1 MGKNPMK
8 WFAHAFELGVRYWSA
23 NTSLNTFRHSFY
35 LYAVSTVTP
44 WGPFP
49 ESYSNWMWFPPIRE
63 TLIKSPLSPWL
74 CMIIMVFS
82 AVVLN
87 SK

>member
-23 NTSLNTFRHSFY
+23 NTFLNTFRHSFY

-49 ESYSNWMWFPPIRE
+49 ESYSNWM
-63 TLIKSPLSPWL
+63 
-74 CMIIMVFS
+74 
-82 AVVLN
+82 
-87 SK
+87 